1 MNVRQRPRL
10 CIGQTGEM
18 TAADRVMHARALRSP
33 DDAVRLYDS
42 WAAEYDHDVFEVMG
56 FTGTERIAD
65 LLAAHA
71 TDRDQPVIDLG
82 CGTGAAG
89 VRLAHHGFASIDGVD
104 ISPAML
110 DVANQLG
117 VYRHLITADLTQ
129 QLTIEHCYSASV
141 SAGTFTTGHVGA
153 DAIPELVTLLQ
164 PGAVVAWVIAEPL
177 WPSFKQTMEL
187 QGLCMVHVALEP
199 VRSNGPPE
207 SMMVVARLMNSA
219 AELRQQPASCLGMFD
234 RAAQY

>member
-1 MNVRQRPRL
+1 
-10 CIGQTGEM
+10 M
-18 TAADRVMHARALRSP
+18 TSADRVTRARSLQTP
-33 DDAVRLYDS
+33 DDSVRLYGS
-42 WAAEYDHDVFEVMG
+42 WAADYDHDVFDVMG
-56 FTGTERIAD
+56 FTGTDRIAD

-71 TDRDQPVIDLG
+71 PDRDEPVIDLG

-89 VRLAHHGFASIDGVD
+89 VRLAHHGFASIDGID

-110 DVANQLG
+110 DVAAQLG

-129 QLTIEHCYSASV
+129 TLTIEHCYGASV

-153 DAIPELVTLLQ
+153 DAIPGLVALLR

-177 WPSFKQTMEL
+177 WPSFQKTME
-187 QGLCMVHVALEP
+187 QEGLGMVHVALEP

-207 SMMVVARLMNSA
+207 SMMVVARL
-219 AELRQQPASCLGMFD
+219 Q
-234 RAAQY
+234 